1 MEGQAR
7 AVETKEEET
16 MRPRNQVRQSIAVSA
31 VLLAALFLLPLA
43 VIVPFRSELFA
54 RETPVDETEG
64 EPFVSGELD
73 GRTILKVLNGDQ
85 VEEMDLGTYL
95 VGVVRAE
102 MPASFEPE
110 ALKAQ
115 AVAART
121 YTLYKIRSGGNHGD
135 AADICTDHTC
145 CQAYISEE
153 QARSNWGGDADVY
166 EQKIEDAVTAT
177 DGEAI
182 LYGGVPI
189 LAVFHSSS
197 AGLTRAAGEVWLNDL
212 PYLQAVDSPEAGDAI
227 PNYYSRVEFTAEEF
241 KAKFLAA
248 HADADLSGPVGGW
261 LSGAVTDAAGSVAT
275 LSVGGV
281 TVKGT
286 EVRTILGLR
295 SACFEWE
302 AQDGKLV
309 FYVIGYGHGVGM
321 SQYGADQMAKDGA
334 DYKEILTHYYTG
346 VTVEPYRG

>member
-1 MEGQAR
+1 MR
-7 AVETKEEET
+7 ANK
-16 MRPRNQVRQSIAVSA
+16 QVRQSIAVSA
-31 VLLAALFLLPLA
+31 ALLAALFLVPLA
-43 VIVPFRSELFA
+43 VIVPFRSELFSG
-54 RETPVDETEG
+54 ETPVDETEG
-64 EPFVSGELD
+64 EPFVSGALD
-73 GRTILKVLNGDQ
+73 GGATLKVLNGDQ
-85 VEEMDLGTYL
+85 VVEMDLGTYL

-110 ALKAQ
+110 ALRAQ

-135 AADICTDHTC
+135 TADICTDSTC
-145 CQAYISEE
+145 CQAYIDEE
-153 QARSNWGGDADVY
+153 RARSNWGDDADAY
-166 EQKIEDAVTAT
+166 ERKIEDAVTST
-177 DGEAI
+177 DGEVI

-212 PYLQAVDSPEAGDAI
+212 PYLQAVDSPEGEDAV
-227 PNYYSRVEFTAEEF
+227 PNYYSRVEFTAEDFRE
-241 KAKFLAA
+241 KFLAA
-248 HADADLSGPVGGW
+248 HPEADLSGPVGQW
-261 LSGAVTDAAGSVAT
+261 LGGAVTDSAGSVAT

-286 EVRTILGLR
+286 EIRTLLGLR

-302 AQDGKLV
+302 ARDGKLV
-309 FYVIGYGHGVGM
+309 FYVTGYGHGVGM
-321 SQYGADQMAKDGA
+321 SQYGANQMARDGA
-334 DYKEILTHYYTG
+334 TYREILTHYYTG